1 MLSLVAE
8 KPNEKNLEASESF
21 RVELRFQI
29 FFLSLDFL
37 GNQPS

>member
-8 KPNEKNLEASESF
+8 KPNEKNLEAGESF

-29 FFLSLDFL
+29 LFLSLDFL